1 MKYGLGHYVG
11 RTLAGY
17 IGPDPPECSACHR
30 YSIFIYQQKFEPLL
44 IPDPPEDRSNFHLTY
59 WLQNV
64 TPDAGLIGPVASME
78 FKSCF

>member
-11 RTLAGY
+11 RTVAGY
-17 IGPDPPECSACHR
+17 VRPNPSECSGYHR
-30 YSIFIYQQKFEPLL
+30 YSIFIYEQNTDALL
-44 IPDPPEDRSNFHLTY
+44 IPEPPEYRSDFNLLD

-64 TPDAGLIGPVASME
+64 TPNDGLCGPVASME